1 MRMLVSELV
10 APRGSLIAKLLLIS
24 YVTLIAF
31 MGMAPVD
38 PKIWWGAN
46 VLPIVFVAALVLTYR
61 RVPLSTVSY
70 LLISI
75 WLTLHTIAVHYTYPQ
90 VPVGFWLDRWFDFH
104 RNHFDRIVHF
114 AFGFVFTLPL
124 EEIFR
129 RIGKVKGWL
138 LPYLVVMT
146 ILGFSAFW
154 EIMEAWV
161 GQIAHPDVERALVGH
176 QGDVWDPQRDMASA
190 LYGSLLCVGLL
201 ALLRK
206 VKESAEE
213 PLPEDAASDLDSGP
227 MSSAIGD
234 RT

>member
-10 APRGSLIAKLLLIS
+10 APRGPLLAKLLLIW
-24 YVTLIAF
+24 YVTLFTVMAI
-31 MGMAPVD
+31 APVE

-46 VLPIVFVAALVLTYR
+46 ILPLLFVTVLVLTYR
-61 RVPLSTVSY
+61 RFPLSNASY
-70 LLISI
+70 LLISV

-90 VPVGFWLDRWFDFH
+90 VPVGFWLDRLFDFH

-114 AFGFVFTLPL
+114 TFGFVFTFPL
-124 EEIFR
+124 EETFR

-161 GQIAHPDVERALVGH
+161 GQIAHPDVEKALVGH
-176 QGDVWDPQRDMASA
+176 QGDVWDPQRDMAAA

-201 ALLRK
+201 AFFRK
-206 VKESAEE
+206 VRESAEE
-213 PLPEDAASDLDSGP
+213 PLPEHAESDIDPGS
-227 MSSAIGD
+227 MSS
-234 RT
+234 TLHEQT

>member
-10 APRGSLIAKLLLIS
+10 TPRGPLIARLLLVW
-24 YVTLIAF
+24 YVTLFLF

-61 RVPLSTVSY
+61 RFPLSTVSY
-70 LLISI
+70 VLISI

-90 VPVGFWLDRWFDFH
+90 VPLGFWLDRWFDFH

-206 VKESAEE
+206 VRESAEE
-213 PLPEDAASDLDSGP
+213 PLPEEGASELDSGS

>member
-10 APRGSLIAKLLLIS
+10 APRGPLIAKLLLIW
-24 YVTLIAF
+24 YITLFVF

-61 RVPLSTVSY
+61 QFPLSTVSY
-70 LLISI
+70 VLISI

-90 VPVGFWLDRWFDFH
+90 VPLGFWLDRWFDFH

-154 EIMEAWV
+154 EIIEAWV

-190 LYGSLLCVGLL
+190 LYGSLLCVGLFT
-201 ALLRK
+201 LLRK

-213 PLPEDAASDLDSGP
+213 PLPEDAAAELDSGT

>member
-1 MRMLVSELV
+1 MRMLLSDV
-10 APRGSLIAKLLLIS
+10 ATPRGPLLAKLLLLW
-24 YVTLIAF
+24 YVTLFVF
-31 MGMAPVD
+31 MGIAPVD
-38 PKIWWGAN
+38 PRIWWGAN
-46 VLPIVFVAALVLTYR
+46 VLPLVFVAALVATYR
-61 RVPLSTVSY
+61 RFPLSSASY
-70 LLISI
+70 VLISI

-90 VPVGFWLDRWFDFH
+90 VPLGFWLDRLFDFQ

-114 AFGFVFTLPL
+114 AFGFVFAFPL

-129 RIGKVKGWL
+129 RAGKVKGWL
-138 LPYLVVMT
+138 LPYLVIMT

-161 GQIAHPDVERALVGH
+161 GQIAHPDVEKALVGH

-201 ALLRK
+201 AFMRK

-213 PLPEDAASDLDSGP
+213 PLPEEASEEMESRS
-227 MSSAIGD
+227 MSSALGD
-234 RT
+234 RS

>member
-10 APRGSLIAKLLLIS
+10 SPRGPLIAKLLLVW
-24 YVTLIAF
+24 YVTLFLF
-31 MGMAPVD
+31 MGIAPVD

-61 RVPLSTVSY
+61 RFPLSTVSY
-70 LLISI
+70 VLISV
-75 WLTLHTIAVHYTYPQ
+75 WLTLHTIAVHYTYPK
-90 VPVGFWLDRWFDFH
+90 VPLGFWLDRWFDFH

-114 AFGFVFTLPL
+114 AFGLVFTLPL

-154 EIMEAWV
+154 EIIEAWV

-176 QGDVWDPQRDMASA
+176 QGDVWDPQRDMAAA
-190 LYGSLLCVGLL
+190 LYGSLLSVGLL
-201 ALLRK
+201 ALIRK
-206 VKESAEE
+206 VKESADE
-213 PLPEDAASDLDSGP
+213 PLPEEAAAEMDSSTV
-227 MSSAIGD
+227 SSPIAD
-234 RT
+234 QT

>member
-10 APRGSLIAKLLLIS
+10 APRGPLIAKLLLIW
-24 YVTLIAF
+24 YITLFVF

-61 RVPLSTVSY
+61 QFPLSTVSY
-70 LLISI
+70 VLISI

-90 VPVGFWLDRWFDFH
+90 VPLGFWLDRWFDFH

-129 RIGKVKGWL
+129 RIGRIKGWL

-213 PLPEDAASDLDSGP
+213 PLPEDAASELESGT